1 MSYLRYL
8 CVFAHSG
15 VQRTLCCVDVY
26 FSSFCV
32 PFVVSVSGLSIFDCP
47 FGVLKCLFSSRI
59 SFRDM

>member
-47 FGVLKCLFSSRI
+47 FGVLKCLL
-59 SFRDM
+59 